1 MKKIGITGTIGS
13 GKSTFAYLIR
23 EAGWPVFDADASS
36 RTFLQKGTGSY
47 DEIVAWFGPDVVDE
61 QGSLISAAISRRVF
75 GNEENRLML
84 NQIIHSRVKADLL
97 AFMEAHRQEKL
108 VFAEVPLLYEA
119 GWEDLFD
126 LVTVLTC
133 SEENAVDRLMR
144 DRGYTREQAEGRLR
158 SQVSREIQIAK
169 ADKVI
174 HNDGTAEMLA
184 AETARWLKEL
194 EEGEENGTEDR

>member
-61 QGSLISAAISRRVF
+61 QGNLINAAISRRVF

-84 NQIIHSRVKADLL
+84 NQIIHPRVKADLL

-119 GWEDLFD
+119 GGEDLFD

>member
-84 NQIIHSRVKADLL
+84 NQIIHPRVKADLL

>member
-61 QGSLISAAISRRVF
+61 QGNLINAAISRRVF

-84 NQIIHSRVKADLL
+84 NQIIHPRVKADLL
-97 AFMEAHRQEKL
+97 AFMAAHRQEKL

-126 LVTVLTC
+126 QVVVLTC
-133 SEENAVDRLMR
+133 TEENAVDRLMR

>member
-61 QGSLISAAISRRVF
+61 LGSLISAAISRRVF

-84 NQIIHSRVKADLL
+84 NQIIHPRVKADLL

>member
-36 RTFLQKGTGSY
+36 RAFLQKGTGSY
-47 DEIVAWFGPDVVDE
+47 DEIVAWFGPEVVDE
-61 QGSLISAAISRRVF
+61 QGNLINAAISSRVF

-84 NQIIHSRVKADLL
+84 NAIIHPRVRADLL
-97 AFMEAHRQEKL
+97 AFMAAHRQDKL

-126 LVTVLTC
+126 QVVVLTC
-133 SEENAVDRLMR
+133 TEENAVVRLVR

-158 SQVSREIQIAK
+158 SQLSRDIQIAK

-174 HNDGTAEMLA
+174 HNDGTADMLA